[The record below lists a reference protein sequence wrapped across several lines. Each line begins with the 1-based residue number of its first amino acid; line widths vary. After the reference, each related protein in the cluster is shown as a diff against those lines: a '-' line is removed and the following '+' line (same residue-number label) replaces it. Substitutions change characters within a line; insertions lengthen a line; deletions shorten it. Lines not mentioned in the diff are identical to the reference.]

1 MSEISIPDD
10 RSKELDQASEQI
22 LSLFLKEYNVSL
34 STYEIYTRLKSTN
47 FSMAYVNVHKR
58 VKNLLLL
65 DLIREVKVTE
75 GIQKTSLHAAKFY
88 TLTSAGLFY
97 LLYRRRIEVF
107 QEGGLKRIFETYGD
121 HAIFKMFVYPYIEK
135 KTLLDMKGIDP
146 IIIEI
151 AYYLS
156 ECCQITNDYKQRLQ
170 LQQNI
175 ETFRRLHDDLSLKAR
190 ILAFNIISKIN
201 GNIDL
206 DNYKILSRDE
216 KFMDLL
222 KRTIL
227 SFVHDYCTF
236 VELGKDVDVER
247 LYVDEERLSDDL
259 LRVFSSHDDDERA
272 GILKKL
278 QNKLGS

>member
-1 MSEISIPDD
+1 MP
-10 RSKELDQASEQI
+10 
-22 LSLFLKEYNVSL
+22 
-34 STYEIYTRLKSTN
+34 
-47 FSMAYVNVHKR
+47 
-58 VKNLLLL
+58 
-65 DLIREVKVTE
+65 
-75 GIQKTSLHAAKFY
+75 AKFY

-121 HAIFKMFVYPYIEK
+121 DAIFKMFVYPYIEK

-216 KFMDLL
+216 KFMDSL
-222 KRTIL
+222 KRTIK
-227 SFVHDYCTF
+227 SFVRDYCGF
-236 VELGKDVDVER
+236 VNFPLER
-247 LYVDEERLSDDL
+247 LYVDEERFSDDL
-259 LRVFSSHDDDERA
+259 LRVFSSHDNDERA
-272 GILKKL
+272 EILKNSKINL
-278 QNKLGS
+278 DHSKFTKSIKKSSKGFFVSCYAVRNRS